1 MKTSARASVRRMLA
15 AMQEAA
21 RVATVMLDGEEAKL
35 IVVDKA
41 FRQMANPNPRF
52 PYMGGDYFDVDAAHF
67 LRMKK
72 ALLRLARLLDFDVG
86 TTLWVPVKGREGHV
100 TAAVHNGTLH
110 RYWTFGQL
118 LRKADGALAECLRT
132 GSVTTVGPEAED
144 RWLTVL
150 APVRDSLG
158 DIAGLVEIT
167 AMNPSAKSLAPA
179 WN

>member
-1 MKTSARASVRRMLA
+1 MLA

-21 RVATVMLDGEEAKL
+21 RVAAAMLDGEEAKL
-35 IVVDKA
+35 IVMERA
-41 FRQMANPNPRF
+41 FRQMASPNPKF
-52 PYMGGDYFDVDAAHF
+52 PHMGGDYFDVDAAQF

-72 ALLRLARLLDFDVG
+72 SLLRLARLLDFEVG
-86 TTLWVPVKGREGHV
+86 TTLWVPVKGRADHV

-118 LRKADGALAECLRT
+118 LRKADGALAECLLS
-132 GSVTTVGPEAED
+132 GIVTTVAPETDD

-158 DIAGLVEIT
+158 DVAALVEIT
-167 AMNPSAKSLAPA
+167 AMNPAADSLAPV